1 MAMINVTRMEAL
13 TRKAE
18 VLRSIFLLSREEQM
32 AAQLAANVDVRIKG
46 IACDSTWA
54 IQCRLTRFAI
64 PAISTL
70 ITTDFG
76 WNTASPS
83 ASLQGP
89 E

>member
-1 MAMINVTRMEAL
+1 MEAL
-13 TRKAE
+13 ARKAE
-18 VLRSIFLLSREEQM
+18 VLRSFFLLSREEQM
-32 AAQLAANVDVRIKG
+32 AAQLAAKVDVRIKG
-46 IACDSTWA
+46 ITCDSTWA
-54 IQCRLTRFAI
+54 IQYRLARFAI

-83 ASLQGP
+83 ASLYRP